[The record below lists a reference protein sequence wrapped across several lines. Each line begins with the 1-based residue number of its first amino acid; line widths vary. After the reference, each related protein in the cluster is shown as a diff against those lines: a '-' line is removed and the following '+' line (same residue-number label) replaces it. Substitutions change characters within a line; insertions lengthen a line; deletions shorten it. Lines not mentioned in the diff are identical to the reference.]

1 MKWIMELYPGMTE
14 EQVSQEYVNSHIFS
28 TVMTIL
34 TVVIIL
40 DIGTYILG
48 TESVSR
54 RGERAVDS

>member
-14 EQVSQEYVNSHIFS
+14 EQVSQEYVNAHIFA

-48 TESVSR
+48 TELVSR